1 MDKHNRVLYSEINL
15 KWIKDLNVR
24 PDTIKLL
31 EENIGLTLFDINRSS
46 ILLDTFPK
54 VKEIKEKINKWDLTK
69 LKRFCTANETID
81 KMKRQSTEE
90 EKIFAEKYDQ

>member
-46 ILLDTFPK
+46 NLLDTFPK
-54 VKEIKEKINKWDLTK
+54 VKEIKAKINKWDLTK
-69 LKRFCTANETID
+69 LKRFCTAKETID

-90 EKIFAEKYDQ
+90 EKIFAERYDQ